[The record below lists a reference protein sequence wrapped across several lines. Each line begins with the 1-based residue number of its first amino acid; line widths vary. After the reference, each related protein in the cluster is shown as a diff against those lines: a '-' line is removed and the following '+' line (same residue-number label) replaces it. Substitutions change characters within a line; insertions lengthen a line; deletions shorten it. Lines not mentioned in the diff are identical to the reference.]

1 MRTKAI
7 TRCPPG
13 DYDDAGDAVW
23 TPSLDG
29 NSGSAGGVN
38 SMGRD
43 RDVVRELREVVA
55 EVTRGRIPAPAP
67 RKAGFY

>member
-1 MRTKAI
+1 M
-7 TRCPPG
+7 
-13 DYDDAGDAVW
+13 W